1 MSTEEPADTAPP
13 ASPEPPA
20 PPESWEPGERLR
32 TTSLPRRITAAA
44 SLAAR
49 AAPAAFAAHALLT
62 LVTGTA
68 PVATAWLMKLVVD
81 NLVQRGPLSTLLG
94 LASGLAAVGVA
105 TAMLPQFV
113 QYLRGELDRRVG
125 LLTQDRLFT
134 ATGSFI
140 GLGRFEDPRF
150 LDRLRLAQP
159 SVGMNPNDVVGGVL
173 SVVRAVLTLTGFL
186 GSLFLLGPVMAVLLL
201 LSGLLVLAA
210 EISLSRRRA
219 RMIWEVGPVE
229 RREFFYNDL
238 LSSVEAAKEIR
249 LFGSGGFLRARM
261 LTERRTANAAKRA
274 MDRRDITV
282 QAGLATLA
290 AAVSGAGLVWAV
302 VAAQRGALSVGD
314 VTVFVAAVGSTQ
326 GALATIAGELARSHQ
341 ALELFDHYLAVTTAR
356 PDLPVAA
363 EPRPLPV
370 LRRGITLQDVW
381 FRYSPGHPWVLQGV
395 TLHIPHGKALAL
407 VGLNGAGK
415 STLVKLLCRFYD
427 PTRGAIL
434 WDGVDIREADAAEL
448 RRRIGAVFQDYM
460 HYDMTAAEN
469 IALGDLTAL
478 DDTPRLRAA
487 AVRAGIHAA
496 ISELPRGYDTLL
508 SRTFFMTSDSAPEP
522 VPGTGTGT
530 GTAPPSEPIP
540 DTAPQPDT
548 SPAGPSTGTGTGT
561 GISTGAEFSGGQR
574 QRLALAR
581 AFLRDRCELMILD
594 EPSAGLDAAA
604 EHEIHVSLRRHR
616 QGRTSLLISHRLGA
630 VRDADLIVVLSE
642 GRIVE
647 QGDHAALLASG
658 GEYARLFALQAS
670 GYRDELQSPPVPL
683 HPLRTNPDSDTDT
696 APLPT
701 TTTGDR

>member
-1 MSTEEPADTAPP
+1 
-13 ASPEPPA
+13 
-20 PPESWEPGERLR
+20 
-32 TTSLPRRITAAA
+32 
-44 SLAAR
+44 
-49 AAPAAFAAHALLT
+49 
-62 LVTGTA
+62 
-68 PVATAWLMKLVVD
+68 MKLVVD

-113 QYLRGELDRRVG
+113 QYLRGELDRKVG
-125 LLTQDRLFT
+125 LLTQERLFT

-159 SVGMNPNDVVGGVL
+159 SVGMNPNDVVAGVL
-173 SVVRAVLTLTGFL
+173 SVVRSALTLTGFL

-210 EISLSRRRA
+210 EFSLSRRRA

-238 LSSVEAAKEIR
+238 LSSVAAAKEIR

-314 VTVFVAAVGSTQ
+314 VTVFVAAVGGTQ

-434 WDGVDIREADAAEL
+434 WDGVDIRETDAAEL
-448 RRRIGAVFQDYM
+448 RQRIGAVFQDYM

-478 DDTPRLRAA
+478 HDTPRLRAA

-496 ISELPRGYDTLL
+496 ISKLPRGYDTLL
-508 SRTFFMTSDSAPEP
+508 SRTFFMTSDSR
-522 VPGTGTGT
+522 PGPGPG
-530 GTAPPSEPIP
+530 PDSEPGHDSGP
-540 DTAPQPDT
+540 DSETLPQAPSQRDT
-548 SPAGPSTGTGTGT
+548 SPAAPDSGV
-561 GISTGAEFSGGQR
+561 EFSGGQR

-630 VRDADLIVVLSE
+630 VRDADLIVVLSD
-642 GRIVE
+642 GQIVE
-647 QGDHAALLASG
+647 HGNHAALLASDG
-658 GEYARLFALQAS
+658 AYARLFALQAA
-670 GYRDELQSPPVPL
+670 GYRDEPQDPPAPL
-683 HPLRTNPDSDTDT
+683 RPLRTEADTGT
-696 APLPT
+696 GTGVEPLPST
-701 TTTGDR
+701 PTGDR